1 MVARQ
6 IEVTIVGD
14 TDLILN
20 DRFDIWLREPRLGI
34 HKDYLTN
41 NKKMEDNNMA
51 KKIEEN
57 VIELKPLGNRFME
70 VTIVGDS
77 DLVLNKMNDVNAKQL
92 IDERKDKAKDTEKT
106 NVWEC

>member
-1 MVARQ
+1 MGARQ

-41 NKKMEDNNMA
+41 NKK
-51 KKIEEN
+51 
-57 VIELKPLGNRFME
+57 R
-70 VTIVGDS
+70 
-77 DLVLNKMNDVNAKQL
+77 
-92 IDERKDKAKDTEKT
+92 
-106 NVWEC
+106 C